1 MLIMVSPEPIS
12 SFVFYTHWGKI
23 RLTDCFRGIARLN
36 VFYCVSHALGQHP
49 TNELLLWY
57 HPNSTSILRFTCFGS
72 IPGYRLTPLECPSGT
87 LLLRFACFARMPGYR
102 VTPLECPHWTS
113 LLILCLTRFGTMPGG
128 WSEPRDSCHSVKCS
142 CAIWVWVCISP
153 CNLQASKLV
162 SWVHALQQHTVDN
175 YRHPCEC
182 KTGAA

>member
-1 MLIMVSPEPIS
+1 MVSSEPIS
-12 SFVFYTHWGKI
+12 SFEFYTHWGNI

-49 TNELLLWY
+49 TNELLLCY
-57 HPNSTSILRFTCFGS
+57 HPNSISLLRFTCFGS

-87 LLLRFACFARMPGYR
+87 LPLRFACFARMPGYR

-113 LLILCLTRFGTMPGG
+113 LLILCLTCFGTMPGG

-142 CAIWVWVCISP
+142 HAIWVWVCISP
-153 CNLQASKLV
+153 CNLQASTPV
-162 SWVHALQQHTVDN
+162 S
-175 YRHPCEC
+175 
-182 KTGAA
+182 